1 MRLYTRQ
8 EVMATDALLEELL
21 NVLLRIMEENTET
34 IMPGF
39 THLQKAQP
47 ITLAHHMGAY
57 FEMFKRDRQLMGHS
71 SLWMFPIYGSA
82 AFLAPLMRR
91 LQKNCIWKRG
101 LIYMLCI
108 YLGEYISGRLL
119 KNKDMCPWDYSDC
132 PLQYQGVIRF
142 DFAPLW
148 FLTGL
153 LFERVILRKPV

>member
-1 MRLYTRQ
+1 
-8 EVMATDALLEELL
+8 
-21 NVLLRIMEENTET
+21 
-34 IMPGF
+34 
-39 THLQKAQP
+39 
-47 ITLAHHMGAY
+47 
-57 FEMFKRDRQLMGHS
+57 MGHS

-119 KNKDMCPWDYSDC
+119 KRKDMCPWDYSDC

-153 LFERVILRKPV
+153 LFERLILCRSGDQNSEFSQN

>member
-1 MRLYTRQ
+1 
-8 EVMATDALLEELL
+8 
-21 NVLLRIMEENTET
+21 
-34 IMPGF
+34 
-39 THLQKAQP
+39 
-47 ITLAHHMGAY
+47 MGY
-57 FEMFKRDRQLMGHS
+57 S

-119 KNKDMCPWDYSDC
+119 KNKDMCPWDYSGC

-153 LFERVILRKPV
+153 LFEWVILRKSE